1 VFDEEGKGK
10 EKKKLYQGAQKFQD
24 AWINCVPKI

>member
-10 EKKKLYQGAQKFQD
+10 EKKLYQGAQKFQD